1 MIRRNQLVQ
10 IDPAGQ
16 KQETGAL
23 MRSYRAAFLKQK
35 HLQEP
40 PRGTASH
47 ATLERL
53 ARLRGDDLAL
63 EETQLIPH
71 AEALYLPRILR
82 YREVN
87 KPLELLY
94 AAVIEAIRR
103 LDAIPDMLFISAS
116 RLPELKQE
124 TERIQQR
131 KFDDYFVYYSGY
143 GKLEYIPVYTTETL
157 PEVLRYAIA
166 QETINRDEVIAV
178 VNCPP
183 ARHHLTA

>member
-10 IDPAGQ
+10 VDQVGASGQ

-23 MRSYRAAFLKQK
+23 LRQY
-35 HLQEP
+35 LQEQKLKP
-40 PRGTASH
+40 PPVDRASH
-47 ATLERL
+47 STLERL
-53 ARLRGDDLAL
+53 SRLQLEL
-63 EETQLIPH
+63 EETQIIPQSETH
-71 AEALYLPRILR
+71 YLPRILR

-143 GKLEYIPVYTTETL
+143 GKLEYIPVYAAATL
-157 PEVLRYAIA
+157 PDALGYAIG
-166 QETINRDEVIAV
+166 QDISRDEVIAV

-183 ARHHLTA
+183 ARQHLTA

>member
-1 MIRRNQLVQ
+1 MMIRRNQLVQ
-10 IDPAGQ
+10 IDPSGQ
-16 KQETGAL
+16 KQKTGARL
-23 MRSYRAAFLKQK
+23 RQY
-35 HLQEP
+35 LQEKRLKP
-40 PRGTASH
+40 PSTDRASH
-47 ATLERL
+47 STLERL
-53 ARLRGDDLAL
+53 ARLYQHDLEL
-63 EETQLIPH
+63 EETQIIPQSETH
-71 AEALYLPRILR
+71 YLPRILR

-143 GKLEYIPVYTTETL
+143 GKLEYIPVYTAETL
-157 PEVLRYAIA
+157 PDALGYAIGPD
-166 QETINRDEVIAV
+166 ISRDEVIAV

>member
-10 IDPAGQ
+10 VDPSGQ

-23 MRSYRAAFLKQK
+23 LRQY
-35 HLQEP
+35 LQEQKLKP
-40 PRGTASH
+40 PSVDRASH
-47 ATLERL
+47 STLERL
-53 ARLRGDDLAL
+53 ARLQLEL
-63 EETQLIPH
+63 EETQIIPQS
-71 AEALYLPRILR
+71 EALYLPRILR
-82 YREVN
+82 YREIN

-143 GKLEYIPVYTTETL
+143 GKLEYIPVYAAATL
-157 PEVLRYAIA
+157 PETLGYAIG
-166 QETINRDEVIAV
+166 QDINRDEVIAV

-183 ARHHLTA
+183 ASQHLTA